1 MPIKGITENITLD
14 RAKLSKI
21 EVNNTYGQP

>member
-14 RAKLSKI
+14 RAKLGKI
-21 EVNNTYGQP
+21 EVNNTYDQP